1 MVETSCGAE
10 CLVFSEVLDAQ
21 LWEVVRDGVD
31 EGLEDGLFIVAD
43 DEDFL
48 DLWNGGDSAEA
59 VLDNGVA
66 GDREQ
71 RLWQRLVGCERGRD
85 GPCNWSYSV
94 PWASPWTEA

>member
-1 MVETSCGAE
+1 MVETACGAE

-21 LWEVVRDGVD
+21 LWEAVGDGVD
-31 EGLEDGLFIVAD
+31 EGLEDGFFIVAD

-48 DLWNGGDSAEA
+48 DLRNGGNGAEA

-71 RLWQRLVGCERGRD
+71 RLWERLVG
-85 GPCNWSYSV
+85 S
-94 PWASPWTEA
+94 